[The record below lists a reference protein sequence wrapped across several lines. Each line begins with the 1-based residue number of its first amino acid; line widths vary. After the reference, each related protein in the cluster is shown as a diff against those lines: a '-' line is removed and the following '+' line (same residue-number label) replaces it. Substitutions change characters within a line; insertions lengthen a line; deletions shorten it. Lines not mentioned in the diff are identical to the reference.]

1 MIKQILTMLN
11 GLDHYGR
18 SETIEIAKGKFELPT
33 TIKKG
38 WNQIKRNYKWQRI
51 SK

>member
-1 MIKQILTMLN
+1 MIRTILELLN
-11 GLDHYGR
+11 ALDHYNR

-38 WNQIKRNYKWQRI
+38 WNQIKRNYKWQSQ